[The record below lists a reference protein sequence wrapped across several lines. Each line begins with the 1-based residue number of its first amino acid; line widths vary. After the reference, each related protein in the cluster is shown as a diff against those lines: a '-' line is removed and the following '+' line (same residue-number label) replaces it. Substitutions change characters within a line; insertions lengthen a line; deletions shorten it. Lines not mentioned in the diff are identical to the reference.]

1 MRFPNRNNSL
11 ILSFFSC
18 NSSSFSSSNFFIF
31 SSTSLILLCK
41 VFLSIVLYSLTK

>member
-1 MRFPNRNNSL
+1 MRLLNKINSS

-18 NSSSFSSSNFFIF
+18 NSSSFSLSNFCIF